1 MWFPSS
7 QTEGQFV
14 IDSLWSKT
22 DCTGTCH
29 LNFGL
34 KSYSEKLG
42 WMGMDNSWVPGIPFI
57 LSKNISDMKW

>member
-22 DCTGTCH
+22 DCTGTCNLH
-29 LNFGL
+29 LGL
-34 KSYSEKLG
+34 KSYSEQLG

-57 LSKNISDMKW
+57 LSKNFPEMK